1 MGRTTSEALARGR
14 KGDNARY
21 RYSFDMLGEAAL
33 TQDDADRY
41 LQAYNDAIA
50 AIGRGGPFENEISA
64 PSIPVK
70 LSALHPRYVHAKR
83 ARVLDEL
90 APRLL
95 DLALR
100 HHQHRLGL
108 TTHPQYAAPPAPSP
122 A

>member
-64 PSIPVK
+64 PSISVK
-70 LSALHPRYVHAKR
+70 LSALHPSYEHAKR
-83 ARVLDEL
+83 ERVQRSDERR
-90 APRLL
+90 AGKESIRP
-95 DLALR
+95 
-100 HHQHRLGL
+100 
-108 TTHPQYAAPPAPSP
+108 
-122 A
+122 